1 MPTCPVFAGLVTI
14 FNATAV
20 FSGTDVSV
28 ITAGYPYVGATIVI
42 LLIFK
47 GLVNDKVACW
57 SMEIMRLA
65 QVQSYYVAYSA
76 ESAFTRALY
85 IHDQSWGTS

>member
-1 MPTCPVFAGLVTI
+1 MIASETWLVSKEDYH

-20 FSGTDVSV
+20 FSGTDVSI

-47 GLVNDKVACW
+47 VLVSDKVACR
-57 SMEIMRLA
+57 S
-65 QVQSYYVAYSA
+65 
-76 ESAFTRALY
+76 
-85 IHDQSWGTS
+85 